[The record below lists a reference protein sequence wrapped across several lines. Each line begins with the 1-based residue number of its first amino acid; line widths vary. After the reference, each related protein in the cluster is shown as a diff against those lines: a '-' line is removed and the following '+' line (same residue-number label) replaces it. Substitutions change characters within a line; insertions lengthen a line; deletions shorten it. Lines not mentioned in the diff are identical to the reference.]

1 MATKTIVDEK
11 LHAALASPVCTSD
24 ESARRERI
32 ADLAEE
38 AAFREAEATLA
49 CRPRQRSPMTII
61 IKAIH
66 DINGDEQPGDLSEH
80 PCAE

>member
-1 MATKTIVDEK
+1 MATIDEK
-11 LHAALASPVCTSD
+11 LRAALASPVGTSD

-38 AAFREAEATLA
+38 AAFREAEEAMA
-49 CRPRQRSPMTII
+49 CLRRRRGSV
-61 IKAIH
+61 IKLIRAIK
-66 DINGDEQPGDLSEH
+66 GDDQPSN